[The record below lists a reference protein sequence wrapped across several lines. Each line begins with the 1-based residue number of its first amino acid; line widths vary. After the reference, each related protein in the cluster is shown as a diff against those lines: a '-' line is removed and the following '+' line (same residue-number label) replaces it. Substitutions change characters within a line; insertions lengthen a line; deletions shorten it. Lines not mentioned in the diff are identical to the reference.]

1 MLGILHW
8 EVRLTPVFFLP
19 VYWQNCLKK
28 KKRLSDETSCLS
40 YSLLFCSILYILE

>member
-1 MLGILHW
+1 MLVILHW

-28 KKRLSDETSCLS
+28 KRLSDETSCLS
-40 YSLLFCSILYILE
+40 YSLLFCLVLYILD